1 MRFSTLTIL
10 FSLFFISS
18 TAIVAQEV
26 ELGLIGGISI
36 YSGDLSPQEFG
47 LYFEDA
53 NPAGG
58 LYIRYRPTNRLAL
71 RVHGMFTKVSATADS
86 DGTGTGVG
94 QTLNFQSSIT
104 EMGIQAELDLFYI
117 GDKNAN
123 HLAPYLSLGYS
134 FISFDPE
141 GNGGDGVLTRLQ
153 PLATEGQGIG
163 GADYAPVPYSL
174 SEGVLNVGGGLR
186 WRVSD
191 RIVVGAEIAGR
202 RVASDYLDDVS
213 NVRVNYFDILEN
225 TGPLGASFS
234 NPRLQNPTPGSSEA
248 TYTRGGEFADWV
260 FIGGVT
266 VGIIIGEGKGGGRG
280 QTGCYKF

>member
-1 MRFSTLTIL
+1 MRFTIL
-10 FSLFFISS
+10 TFIFSLFLVSS
-18 TAIVAQEV
+18 ATIVAQEV
-26 ELGLIGGISI
+26 ELGIIGGISI
-36 YSGDLSPQEFG
+36 YSGDLSPKEFG
-47 LYFEDA
+47 LYFEDS

-58 LYIRYRPTNRLAL
+58 LYVRYRPTNRLAL
-71 RVHGMFTKVSATADS
+71 RVHGVFTKVSATADS
-86 DGTGTGVG
+86 DLTGTGIG
-94 QTLNFQSSIT
+94 QTLNFQSQVS

-123 HLAPYLSLGYS
+123 HLAPYASLGYS
-134 FISFDPE
+134 FISVDPE
-141 GNGGDGVLTRLQ
+141 GNRDGVLTRLQ

-163 GADYAPVPYSL
+163 GPDYAPVPYSL
-174 SEGVLNVGGGLR
+174 SEGVLNFGGGLR

-191 RIVVGAEIAGR
+191 RIVVGAEITGR

-234 NPRLQNPTPGSSEA
+234 NPTLQNPTPGSSEA
-248 TYTRGGEFADWV
+248 TYTRGGEFADWYFV
-260 FIGGVT
+260 GGVT
-266 VGIIIGEGKGGGRG
+266 VGIIIGEGKGGRG